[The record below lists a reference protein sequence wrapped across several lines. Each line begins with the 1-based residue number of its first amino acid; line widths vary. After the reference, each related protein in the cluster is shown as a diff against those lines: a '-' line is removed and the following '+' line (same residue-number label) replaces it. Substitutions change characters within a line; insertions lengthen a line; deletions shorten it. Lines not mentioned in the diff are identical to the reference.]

1 MFKAVLLA
9 ATAQAVQLRKFD
21 PLATS
26 CYSPEDSGPSVSP
39 DNGLGN
45 HGYCRNPDNKHAKPY
60 CYPMDTPGETE
71 ECNIDEC
78 PVDTRDVQQE
88 AADVATYV
96 GSHDCECAA
105 QLFGSTT
112 TTADTS
118 VAGALLQK
126 THLKRLTVQVVKD
139 RAVTMSQIK
148 QLCQCH

>member
-21 PLATS
+21 PLAAS
-26 CYSPEDSGPSVSP
+26 CYSPEDSGAAYRGLTDTTASGRKCTRWTEVDGGPSVSP

-45 HGYCRNPDNKHAKPY
+45 HGYCRNPDKKHSKPY

-78 PVDTRDVQQE
+78 PVDNRDVQQE

-96 GSHDCECAA
+96 LPRLRVRGAALWLHDHHRGHLRRRCPAA
-105 QLFGSTT
+105 EVPPQ
-112 TTADTS
+112 
-118 VAGALLQK
+118 
-126 THLKRLTVQVVKD
+126 
-139 RAVTMSQIK
+139 
-148 QLCQCH
+148 